1 MNTCIWFFLGCL
13 WCAASPLICRAGPAS
28 DFLER
33 FPTGSINWTQGVVT
47 ASGSA
52 SLPDAKGLNGSNAQF
67 DKAHQRAVQNLRLTL
82 KRLRLNRQNC
92 IVDLLSTQA
101 YIQDK
106 LEVMTSTAEIL
117 NTERSADGNI
127 EVTLGINF
135 YGGFSQLILPAGI
148 RQVESIKPLNGFK
161 AENDD
166 SRGTHGAGYSR
177 RMIAADIYTGL
188 IVDAR
193 GIGATPSMVPVL
205 IDENG
210 QEAYGPAYVSREF
223 AVQRGMCQYI
233 RGMNNDDDLPRV
245 APNPL
250 RVRGLSAVPEKGCDI
265 VISNSDASRLRGVS
279 YHLEF
284 LKQCRV
290 VIFLD

>member
-1 MNTCIWFFLGCL
+1 MNTCLWFFFGCL
-13 WCAASPLICRAGPAS
+13 WCAASPLICWAEPAS

-33 FPTGSINWTQGVVT
+33 FPAGNINWTQGVVT

-52 SLPDAKGLNGSNAQF
+52 SLSDVKGPAGLDAQY
-67 DKAHQRAVQNLRLTL
+67 DRAHQRAVQNLRLTL

-106 LEVMTSTAEIL
+106 LEAMTSAAEIL
-117 NTERSADGNI
+117 NTERGADGDVQ
-127 EVTLGINF
+127 VTLGINF
-135 YGGFSQLILPAGI
+135 YGGFSQLILPAEI

-161 AENDD
+161 AENER
-166 SRGTHGAGYSR
+166 SRQAQGDGYSR
-177 RMIAADIYTGL
+177 RMIAADVYTGL

-205 IDENG
+205 VDENG
-210 QEAYGPAYVSREF
+210 QEVYGPAYVSREF
-223 AVQRGMCQYI
+223 AVQHGICQYL

-250 RVRGLSAVPEKGCDI
+250 RVKGLSAVPEKSCDI

-290 VIFLD
+290 VILLD